1 MQQLLQ
7 AHKQLIRTL
16 QESRNPSKG
25 VPIFLRGTEAN
36 LKMVPIGSV
45 PIPGRATVLLSN
57 PRTWFSMHSALS
69 AGAQKLLP

>member
-45 PIPGRATVLLSN
+45 PIPRLPTVDGLWSLEGVLSLLS
-57 PRTWFSMHSALS
+57 R
-69 AGAQKLLP
+69 